1 MCVYVHVRVCV
12 NAVYLFFGLVL
23 MLMLVANVYDVPELN
38 LGRYFYL
45 RGDDAAGDAAERQ
58 HLHSPS
64 HIDRQPPRYTTSD
77 SATSATHGEQDT
89 ASGSGAVGSS
99 KRSKKPEDK
108 KRLTD
113 DSM

>member
-1 MCVYVHVRVCV
+1 VY
-12 NAVYLFFGLVL
+12 AVYLFFGLVL
-23 MLMLVANVYDVPELN
+23 MLLLVANVYDVPELN

-45 RGDDAAGDAAERQ
+45 RTDDGDGDDASERQ

-64 HIDRQPPRYTTSD
+64 DGDRQPPSYATTD
-77 SATSATHGEQDT
+77 PATSSTKAEQDP
-89 ASGSGAVGSS
+89 GDGGGGGS

-113 DSM
+113 DSL